1 MPVHVFLRGLP
12 MRVVQNCRPSL
23 ACGLAALVAGL
34 GLSAGAVWADGPVAP
49 KAPVAAAPAWEGAL
63 GLMLNHSPK
72 YQGAAD
78 SRTRLVPGFFLRY
91 GRFTATNAGGFVT
104 RRNDDVERGVAAELV
119 RRDDLRVSL
128 SARFDGGRDADS
140 SPALQGLPDVRPTV
154 RLRLSV
160 VKRLVDGWQVS
171 GALSP
176 DVFNRGGGVL
186 ADLGVGR
193 EWHLSPDLRAT
204 LNAGTTWA
212 SGRNLQSY
220 FGVTP
225 AQSAL
230 TGLRAAQPR
239 GGLRDVGASAGL
251 FAVLGPHWVGFASL
265 GASHLLGDAAASPL
279 THRRNTWS
287 LLGGVAW
294 RF

>member
-1 MPVHVFLRGLP
+1 
-12 MRVVQNCRPSL
+12 MRAVSIRRPSGACVL
-23 ACGLAALVAGL
+23 ATFLAGL
-34 GLSAGAVWADGPVAP
+34 GFGAGAAWADDLVAP
-49 KAPVAAAPAWEGAL
+49 KPPVAAGPAWEGAL
-63 GLMLNHSPK
+63 GLMLNHSPN

-78 SRTRLVPGFFLRY
+78 SRTRLVPGFFARY

-140 SPALQGLPDVRPTV
+140 DPALHGLPDVRPTV

-160 VKRLVDGWQVS
+160 QKRLADGWQVS

-193 EWHLSPDLRAT
+193 EWYLSRDLRAT

-225 AQSAL
+225 AQSAI
-230 TGLRAAQPR
+230 TGLRATEPGA
-239 GGLRDVGASAGL
+239 GLRDVGASAGL

-287 LLGGVAW
+287 MLSGVAW